1 MFWRKIRE
9 KKLKC
14 QTDFLGF
21 LNHAGILWMIILCQ
35 VVDQRLFFCRSELGA
50 VIDHAVHG

>member
-1 MFWRKIRE
+1 
-9 KKLKC
+9 
-14 QTDFLGF
+14 
-21 LNHAGILWMIILCQ
+21 MIILCQ